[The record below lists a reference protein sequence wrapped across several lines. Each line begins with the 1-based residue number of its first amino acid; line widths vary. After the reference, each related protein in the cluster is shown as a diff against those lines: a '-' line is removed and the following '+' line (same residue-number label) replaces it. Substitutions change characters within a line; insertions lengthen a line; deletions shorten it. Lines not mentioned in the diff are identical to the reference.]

1 MRKDVLERIQQRK
14 DLQEFIRIQ
23 PQWYRKISRDPRE
36 LEAMEIAALH
46 FYERTIPHQVQKF
59 TNGVQMA
66 SMMMQMFANM
76 NSQS

>member
-23 PQWYRKISRDPRE
+23 PHWYRKLSRDPRE
-36 LEAMEIAALH
+36 LEAMEIAALN

-76 NSQS
+76 NAQS

>member
-1 MRKDVLERIQQRK
+1 MRKEIIEQIRQQK
-14 DLQEFIRIQ
+14 ELQEFIRLQ
-23 PQWYRKISRDPRE
+23 PHWYRRLSRNPNEFSSLEIS
-36 LEAMEIAALH
+36 ALH

-76 NSQS
+76 NSQT

>member
-1 MRKDVLERIQQRK
+1 MRKDLLERIQQRK